1 MMLNLTVD
9 LEFCCSLLHLTKWQ
23 NWYINAV
30 ELIITSKQGMEFCC
44 SFCCC
49 NIVCFI
55 VSEQKAALKT
65 REFSTY
71 LIF

>member
-30 ELIITSKQGMEFCC
+30 ELIITSKQGILLQF
-44 SFCCC
+44 
-49 NIVCFI
+49 
-55 VSEQKAALKT
+55 L
-65 REFSTY
+65 
-71 LIF
+71 LL